1 MRRHVNIL
9 KNKEIK
15 CANETRPWDL
25 ILTKGLATMVNLDVD
40 VSIYDKLGG
49 LCMMTGNRT

>member
-15 CANETRPWDL
+15 CANEKRPWDL